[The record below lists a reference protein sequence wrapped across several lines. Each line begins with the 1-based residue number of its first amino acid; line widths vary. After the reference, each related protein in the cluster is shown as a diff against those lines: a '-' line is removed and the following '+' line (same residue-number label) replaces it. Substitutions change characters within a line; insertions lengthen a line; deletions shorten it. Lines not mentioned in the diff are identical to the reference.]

1 MRKNSRSR
9 EAKDGRSGIGQR
21 CVARATD
28 YTVHCI
34 RVLVVVVF
42 EREMWQQG
50 PCGSRYRTTP
60 APVSFDCC
68 IFSLPLPAARTEKK
82 NGMTAHGALVSGGIT
97 RLSRLWW
104 RRLARLQSS
113 CCVVRSSAHVD
124 CDGVAVPSDHVV
136 NDWNGALK
144 KRWECRA
151 RMSNGNQLGCP
162 REEKQQAKGCDLEN
176 RRLRLTEDGWNIA
189 L

>member
-1 MRKNSRSR
+1 
-9 EAKDGRSGIGQR
+9 
-21 CVARATD
+21 
-28 YTVHCI
+28 
-34 RVLVVVVF
+34 
-42 EREMWQQG
+42 
-50 PCGSRYRTTP
+50 
-60 APVSFDCC
+60 
-68 IFSLPLPAARTEKK
+68 
-82 NGMTAHGALVSGGIT
+82 MTAHGALVSGGIT

-151 RMSNGNQLGCP
+151 SYRGYNVSIPIYLVAFVMPG
-162 REEKQQAKGCDLEN
+162 
-176 RRLRLTEDGWNIA
+176 
-189 L
+189 

>member
-1 MRKNSRSR
+1 MRGK
-9 EAKDGRSGIGQR
+9 
-21 CVARATD
+21 
-28 YTVHCI
+28 
-34 RVLVVVVF
+34 
-42 EREMWQQG
+42 
-50 PCGSRYRTTP
+50 CGSKDLAEADIEQRQRLCP
-60 APVSFDCC
+60 LIAVSFP
-68 IFSLPLPAARTEKK
+68 FLFRPQGRRR